1 MSALWKNYQKGI
13 KTMFEVTY
21 SLNGLIKKIMINAI
35 DAVQVTQ
42 IMTNMY
48 GTGNIRIINIRRV

>member
-1 MSALWKNYQKGI
+1 
-13 KTMFEVTY
+13 MFEVTY

-35 DAVQVTQ
+35 DVVQVTQ

>member
-1 MSALWKNYQKGI
+1 
-13 KTMFEVTY
+13 MFEVTY

-48 GTGNIRIINIRRV
+48 GSGNIQIINIRRVS

>member
-1 MSALWKNYQKGI
+1 
-13 KTMFEVTY
+13 MFEVTY
-21 SLNGLIKKIMINAI
+21 SLNGLIKKIMIDGS

-48 GTGNIRIINIRRV
+48 GSGNIQIINIRRVS